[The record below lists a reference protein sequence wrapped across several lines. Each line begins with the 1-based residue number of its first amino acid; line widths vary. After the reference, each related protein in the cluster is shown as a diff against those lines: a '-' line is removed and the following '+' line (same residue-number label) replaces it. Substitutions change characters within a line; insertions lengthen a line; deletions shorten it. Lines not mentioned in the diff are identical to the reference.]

1 MTWKKTIIMILILT
15 VLCFVVAAFIYIPK
29 YIDEKQQS
37 RDNSI
42 ACKQYREFL
51 QTAEN
56 WNKIGDT
63 SQANGVY
70 KIAVDLFRKGEC
82 TQVH

>member
-29 YIDEKQQS
+29 YIDEKPQS

-70 KIAVDLFRKGEC
+70 KIAVDLFRKGKC
-82 TQVH
+82 TRVH

>member
-15 VLCFVVAAFIYIPK
+15 VLCFVVAAFIYIHK

-42 ACKQYREFL
+42 ACHPNREFL
-51 QTAEN
+51 QTAAN
-56 WNKIGDT
+56 WTNIGEPT
-63 SQANGVY
+63 LANALY
-70 KIAVDLFRKGEC
+70 KIEVD
-82 TQVH
+82 